1 MEIYVSTDVE
11 ADGPIPGPYSMLSL
25 GSAAFRSDGSLV
37 DTFSTNL
44 KTLDGATQHPDTMA
58 WWAGRPEA
66 WKACRENP
74 REVQEAIEEYVA
86 WLDGLPGRPVFVGY
100 PAAYDFAFVYWYL
113 IRFAG
118 RSPFS
123 FSALDIK
130 TLAMVLLGTDYHATI
145 KKAMPRRWFGETPHG
160 HVALVDSIEQGQ
172 LFCNLL
178 AEARARLA
186 AGPDTPARPPER
198 TG

>member
-25 GSAAFRSDGSLV
+25 GSAAFRVDGSLAG
-37 DTFSTNL
+37 TFSANL
-44 KTLDGATQHPDTMA
+44 KTLDGATEHPKTMA

-66 WKACRENP
+66 RKACRENP
-74 REVQEAIEEYVA
+74 REVREAIEEYAA
-86 WLDGLPGRPVFVGY
+86 WLEGLPGRPVFVGY
-100 PAAYDFAFVYWYL
+100 SAAYDFAFVYWYL

-130 TLAMVLLGTDYHATI
+130 TLAMVVLGTDYHATT
-145 KKAMPRRWFGETPHG
+145 KKAMPRRWFGEASHR
-160 HVALVDSIEQGQ
+160 HVALADAIEQGQ

-178 AEARARLA
+178 AEARARVM
-186 AGPDTPARPPER
+186 AGPGTPAQPTGR

>member
-1 MEIYVSTDVE
+1 MEIYVSTDIE

-25 GSAAFRSDGSLV
+25 GSAAFRGDGSLIG
-37 DTFSTNL
+37 TFSANL
-44 KTLDGATQHPDTMA
+44 KTLDGASEHPATMA

-74 REVQEAIEEYVA
+74 RDVREAMEEYVS
-86 WLDGLPGRPVFVGY
+86 WLEGLPGRPVFVGY
-100 PAAYDFAFVYWYL
+100 PAAYDFTFVYWYL

-123 FSALDIK
+123 HSALDIK
-130 TLAMVLLGTDYHATI
+130 TLAMVLLRTEYRATT
-145 KKAMPRRWFGETPHG
+145 KRAMPRRWFGDAPHG
-160 HVALVDSIEQGQ
+160 HVALGDAIEQGQ

-178 AEARARLA
+178 AEARALVA
-186 AGPDTPARPPER
+186 ARPDTPARPPR
-198 TG
+198 RGS

>member
-1 MEIYVSTDVE
+1 MEIYVSTDIE

-25 GSAAFRSDGSLV
+25 GSAAYRADGSLV
-37 DTFSTNL
+37 GTFMANL
-44 KTLDGATQHPDTMA
+44 KTLDGATEDPNTMA

-66 WKACRENP
+66 WKACRENL
-74 REVQEAIEEYVA
+74 REVQEAMEEYVA
-86 WLDGLPGRPVFVGY
+86 WLECLPGRPVFVGY

-130 TLAMVLLGTDYHATI
+130 TLAMVLLGTEYRATT
-145 KKAMPRRWFGETPHG
+145 KKAMPHRWFGEARHD
-160 HVALVDSIEQGQ
+160 HAALGDAIEQGQ

-178 AEARARLA
+178 AEARARVA
-186 AGPDTPARPPER
+186 PGP
-198 TG
+198 G

>member
-11 ADGPIPGPYSMLSL
+11 ANGPIPGPYSMLSL
-25 GSAAFRSDGSLV
+25 GSAAFRADGSLV
-37 DTFSTNL
+37 GTFSANL
-44 KTLDGATQHPDTMA
+44 KTLDGASEDPNTMA
-58 WWAGRPEA
+58 WWARRPDA
-66 WKACRENP
+66 WNASRENA
-74 REVQEAIEEYVA
+74 REVHEAIEEYVA
-86 WLDGLPGRPVFVGY
+86 WLEGLPGRPVFVGY

-130 TLAMVLLGTDYHATI
+130 TLAMVLLGTDYRATT
-145 KKAMPRRWFGETPHG
+145 KKAMPRRWFGEALHG
-160 HVALVDSIEQGQ
+160 HVALADAIEQGQ

-178 AEARARLA
+178 AEARARVA
-186 AGPDTPARPPER
+186 AEPETPARAPGP